1 MSMGSVKNKSLLV
14 VRHKALFDTRPC
26 QSMGA
31 LEKIVNVNQWVQS
44 MLVNGP
50 KALLIDGSVK
60 YEPCLAMGSEIQ
72 HSPKSQY

>member
-1 MSMGSVKNKSLLV
+1 MGSVKNKSRLV
-14 VRHKALFDTRPC
+14 VRHKALFDIRLC

-50 KALLIDGSVK
+50 KVLLIDESVK

-72 HSPKSQY
+72 HSPNNK